1 MMNRMKLMKI
11 HAILAAF
18 ILPVA
23 VMFIVTGA
31 LYTWGIKG
39 NYTNEA
45 YEIQLSKPIQSDIS
59 ELTNLAQLELDNL
72 NINYPEG
79 QPKLKVY
86 GNHFLLEWTGSSKDV
101 ILEPTDNELIAKL
114 TVKHTSWYRNL
125 VQLHKAKGGLAFK
138 VYAVILALSLSVL
151 LVSGFIMAWQTPKL
165 KRLSLITSLVGLCSF
180 IIFIYLS

>member
-11 HAILAAF
+11 HALLAAF

-39 NYTNEA
+39 NYTNEF

-72 NINYPEG
+72 DTNYPEG

-114 TVKHTSWYRNL
+114 TVKHASWYRNL

-138 VYAVILALSLSVL
+138 VYAVILALFLGAL

-165 KRLSLITSLVGLCSF
+165 KRLSLITSLAGLCSF